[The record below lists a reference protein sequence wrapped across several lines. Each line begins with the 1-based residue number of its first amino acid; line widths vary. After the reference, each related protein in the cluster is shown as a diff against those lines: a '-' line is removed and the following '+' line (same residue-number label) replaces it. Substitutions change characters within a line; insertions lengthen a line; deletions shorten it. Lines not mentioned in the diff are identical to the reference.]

1 MEPILLLEGDPLIA
15 CDGVAHSL
23 YALESPKSEV
33 SIQESFCLKTN
44 EKTYTILELEEANN
58 IEKQKGH
65 HSCNVIKI
73 QEIPHGLQSYG
84 TGSLTWE
91 SSIIMSLYFSIHP
104 EKLHGKILE
113 LGSGCGLGLLTLNM
127 VDNLDRI
134 TSFTFTDYCSEVLS
148 QCQRNVQQYLN
159 RMQCAR
165 STKSRV
171 DAQHLDWYD
180 SLHCN
185 SSQVTLKYDTLIAS
199 DVAYRNQDLKP
210 LKATIEQFLRYGS
223 CAHVFGP
230 INRSVFLNLI
240 HELEKDDHFHVE
252 TEVLKASRQRLTTTD
267 KPMDLMVDSGYYP
280 TINFLHISI
289 CRRNNAKHVS
299 KTSFM
304 DID

>member
-1 MEPILLLEGDPLIA
+1 MEPILLLEGDPLVA

-33 SIQESFCLKTN
+33 SIQESFCLKTY
-44 EKTYTILELEEANN
+44 EKTYRILELEEANDYR
-58 IEKQKGH
+58 
-65 HSCNVIKI
+65 CNVIKI
-73 QEIPHGLQSYG
+73 QEIPYGLQSYG
-84 TGSLTWE
+84 TGSLAWE
-91 SSIIMSLYFSIHP
+91 SSIIMSLYFSVHP

-127 VDNLDRI
+127 VDDLDRI

-148 QCQRNVQQYLN
+148 QCRRNFQQYLN
-159 RMQCAR
+159 RIQFTR
-165 STKSRV
+165 SPKL

-180 SLHCN
+180 YLHCN
-185 SSQVTLKYDTLIAS
+185 SRQVTLNYDILIAS

-210 LKATIEQFLRYGS
+210 LKVTIQQFLRYGS

-230 INRSVFLNLI
+230 IHRSVFQNLI
-240 HELEKDDHFHVE
+240 HELKNDDHFHVE

-267 KPMDLMVDSGYYP
+267 KPMDRMVDSDSP

-289 CRRNNAKHVS
+289 RRRNVAKHKS
-299 KTSFM
+299 TASFM